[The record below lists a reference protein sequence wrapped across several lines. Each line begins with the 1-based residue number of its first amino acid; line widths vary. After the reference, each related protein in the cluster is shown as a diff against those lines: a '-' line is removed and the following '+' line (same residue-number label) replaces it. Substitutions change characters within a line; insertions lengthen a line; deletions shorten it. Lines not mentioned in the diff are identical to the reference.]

1 MNKETLPKIIINNE
15 VHKFYNKAEWLEFIK
30 NMDKK

>member
-1 MNKETLPKIIINNE
+1 MNKQTLPKIIIKNE
-15 VHKFYNKAEWLEFIK
+15 VHKFYNKKDWLEFIK